1 LQGYLFAA
9 CLSHV
14 EHLFTV
20 GHLTIVKRWGLINK
34 VWVSRC
40 FTNRKAA
47 DNVQEEANMKDITS
61 TSTPIPV
68 SANSPA
74 QMQKINRMEV
84 SPSKIHDNTRTS
96 NNTIATSSQQNT
108 VTIKVVTKPTVAELK
123 EGLLDL
129 VAIEK
134 EQKKYADDM
143 VSETQRILAEVAKEQ
158 PNLLNKKFDFTNT
171 GDEIDIID
179 HDLTKREYN
188 YLKAK
193 LNASDKLVEA
203 TDFLNTDLAREKT
216 QTSRSNTIYS
226 KEDVAGRVHVRDV
239 IEQAEKRSA
248 ERIRI
253 TEENVVMKPYDA
265 RSMFREEVHLNALDI
280 VQNTSVRF
288 NAKV

>member
-1 LQGYLFAA
+1 
-9 CLSHV
+9 
-14 EHLFTV
+14 
-20 GHLTIVKRWGLINK
+20 
-34 VWVSRC
+34 
-40 FTNRKAA
+40 
-47 DNVQEEANMKDITS
+47 MKPITS
-61 TSTPIPV
+61 TLTPIL
-68 SANSPA
+68 SSMNSPTQA
-74 QMQKINRMEV
+74 KKINSMEV
-84 SPSKIHDNTRTS
+84 SQSKTHDDTRIS

-108 VTIKVVTKPTVAELK
+108 VTIEVVTKPTAAELK

-193 LNASDKLVEA
+193 LNASDKLIEA

-216 QTSRSNTIYS
+216 QTSRSNTIYT
-226 KEDVAGRVHVRDV
+226 KEDVVGRIHVRDV

-248 ERIRI
+248 ERVRI

-265 RSMFREEVHLNALDI
+265 RSMFSEDVYFNVLDI